1 MKVGGLAGGA
11 RFGVQWKLG
20 LIIFLKQ
27 YFTPRSARSAQRPTR
42 TRLGWSGED
51 QSTLALS
58 T

>member
-27 YFTPRSARSAQRPTR
+27 YFTPRSARGAARPTWAGGR
-42 TRLGWSGED
+42 RAGGG
-51 QSTLALS
+51 QSASALS